1 MLRDREDGGEVEKEL
16 AALEGAK
23 PMQTLLLLSDPK
35 ATTLQM
41 ETPIMRLIDVSYNAV
56 VLATNG

>member
-1 MLRDREDGGEVEKEL
+1 MLRDREEEGGVEKEL
-16 AALEGAK
+16 AVLEGAK
-23 PMQTLLLLSDPK
+23 PMQTLLPLSDPK

-41 ETPIMRLIDVSYNAV
+41 EAPVMKLTDASHNTT